1 MRIAKRTEVALRA
14 ITYAVLAL
22 LYTPLALIFLLSF
35 NAGNSLTWPPQ
46 AWSLHWWGTI
56 LDVASARQALVSS
69 VRLAALAMLIALV
82 LGSLLAFALQ
92 GYDFFGKS
100 SLSFLAVLP
109 IALPGI
115 VTGVALRN
123 TFVRFGW
130 DLGFV
135 GCCWACHILHCCG
148 LQQYCRSA
156 AADCAKL
163 AGGFG
168 GSGCRRGAD
177 FMAHHLAVGAVRS
190 LCWWY
195 FGFCAE
201 LRRGCRDDIYGGRRN
216 SNPAAMDSK

>member
-135 GCCWACHILHCCG
+135 SVVVGPG
-148 LQQYCRSA
+148 
-156 AADCAKL
+156 
-163 AGGFG
+163 
-168 GSGCRRGAD
+168 RRAT
-177 FMAHHLAVGAVRS
+177 
-190 LCWWY
+190 Y
-195 FGFCAE
+195 FGFCCQVWHHSRSSFGRE
-201 LRRGCRDDIYGGRRN
+201 LRACSGSDACCGDRCVLVLAHHGEHV
-216 SNPAAMDSK
+216 A